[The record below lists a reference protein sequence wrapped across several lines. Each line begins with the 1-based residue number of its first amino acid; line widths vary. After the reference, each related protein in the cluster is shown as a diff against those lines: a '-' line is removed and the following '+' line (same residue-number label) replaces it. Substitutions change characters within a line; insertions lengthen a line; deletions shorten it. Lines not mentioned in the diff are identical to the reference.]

1 MVRSNRMPTSK
12 TRNKPKRSWIERID
26 WWLIILVLGFFTIS
40 LVIISSAMTGQQYG
54 TNFAVRQVFYY
65 VLGFVLALS
74 IMFIHPKTI
83 KKWTFFIYLLGNI
96 ALLGLLILPESPFT
110 PVINGAKSWYVFFDK
125 LSLQPSEFMKIIL
138 MLTLSKVVYDHN
150 RFTYYKSFQTDL
162 ILLLKIGLTAMIP
175 MILILLQNDLGTT
188 LVLLAII
195 LGIIVVSGVTWRI
208 LAPFLITVSLL
219 GASIIMMI
227 IYRPSLIE
235 KLLGIQTYQL
245 GRINSWLN
253 PDQYSDGEGFHLM
266 ESLKA
271 IGSGGLFGK
280 GYKGGE
286 VYIPENHTDF
296 IFSIIGEEFG
306 FIGAIIVL
314 ILFLALFT
322 HLVRLAQITTAPFS
336 SIFLVGFIS
345 MTAFH
350 VFQNVGMTIQV
361 VPITGIPLPF
371 ISYGGSSLWALMC
384 GIGVTLSIYYHSNPE
399 QLKKLKSK

>member
-1 MVRSNRMPTSK
+1 MPTSK
-12 TRNKPKRSWIERID
+12 TRIKQKRSWIERID
-26 WWLIILVLGFFTIS
+26 WWLIILILAFFAIS

-65 VLGFVLALS
+65 LLGFALALS
-74 IMFIHPKTI
+74 IMFVSPELI
-83 KKWTFFIYLLGNI
+83 KKWTFFIYIAGNL
-96 ALLGLLILPESPFT
+96 ALLGLLILPESSFT

-162 ILLLKIGLTAMIP
+162 ALLLKIGLTSLIP
-175 MILILLQNDLGTT
+175 IILILLQNDLGTT

-195 LGIIVVSGVTWRI
+195 LGVVVVSGVTWRI
-208 LAPFLITVSLL
+208 LAPFLITISLL
-219 GASIIMMI
+219 GASIILMV
-227 IYRPSLIE
+227 IYKPALIE

-253 PDQYSDGEGFHLM
+253 PSQYSDGEGFHLM
-266 ESLKA
+266 ESMKA

-314 ILFLALFT
+314 VLFLALFT
-322 HLVRLAQITTAPFS
+322 HLVRLAQVTTKPFS
-336 SIFLVGFIS
+336 SIFLVGLIS
-345 MTAFH
+345 MIAFH
-350 VFQNVGMTIQV
+350 VFQNIGMTIQV

-371 ISYGGSSLWALMC
+371 ISYGGSALWSLMC
-384 GIGVTLSIYYHSNPE
+384 GIGITLSIYYHSNPE
-399 QLKKLKSK
+399 QLKKLKEK

>member
-1 MVRSNRMPTSK
+1 MPTNK

-26 WWLIILVLGFFTIS
+26 WWLIILILGFFTVS

-65 VLGFVLALS
+65 SLGFALALS

-96 ALLGLLILPESPFT
+96 ALLGLLILPESSFT

-195 LGIIVVSGVTWRI
+195 LGIIIVSGVTWKI

-219 GASIIMMI
+219 GVSIIMMI
-227 IYRPSLIE
+227 IYKPSLIE
-235 KLLGIQTYQL
+235 KVLGIQTYQL

-306 FIGAIIVL
+306 FIGSIIVL

-322 HLVRLAQITTAPFS
+322 HLVRLAQITVSPFS

-345 MTAFH
+345 MIAFH

-371 ISYGGSSLWALMC
+371 ISYGEVLYGHLCVVSAL
-384 GIGVTLSIYYHSNPE
+384 H
-399 QLKKLKSK
+399 